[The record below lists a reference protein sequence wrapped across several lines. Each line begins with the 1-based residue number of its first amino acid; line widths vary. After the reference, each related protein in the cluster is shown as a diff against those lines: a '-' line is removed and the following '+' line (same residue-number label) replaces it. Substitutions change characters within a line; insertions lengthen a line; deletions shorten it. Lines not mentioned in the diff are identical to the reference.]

1 MKRLKTILHCN
12 GLFYLLCI
20 ITILLTL
27 IRIEIDIPNSYD
39 LGTKKVV
46 GEVLEY
52 DIDGDY
58 LKLTIDANE
67 KLIGRYYFKTRSEK
81 ELFIKSVDVYDT
93 LRLNGEL
100 EETEGSKD
108 IYSFDYKQYLKSK
121 NINYIIKID
130 KITLISKEKSF
141 FKGIKCFLL
150 KRNSNSY
157 IKAFIF
163 GNNKSIITDVM
174 SSYQGI
180 GISHLFA
187 ISGMHI
193 GLLTLVISKLL
204 MKLNIKEKYIFIII
218 SLFFYL
224 FITGVSPS
232 ILRAIFFYLFF
243 SLNKIYNLNIKGV
256 NIFMLIFSISLL
268 VNPYYIHEV
277 SFLYSYTISFSIL
290 LVGNKIS
297 NGSYFKRLF
306 LTSLISFIVSFPI
319 TIYFFNQINI
329 LSVFYN
335 MLFVPF
341 ISMIVFP
348 LSIITYIIPFFEPI
362 FNVFISLM
370 EFLALKFNS
379 ISFSKLIFPS
389 LPRYYYILYIVG
401 VVIFIYFYNKKI
413 ISVLPIL
420 LLALF
425 NYLYP
430 VFFNQNYLMFLDV
443 GQGDSIL
450 IHSKDKTMLVDT
462 GGVINYSREK
472 WQERKNEKF
481 LTNYVTIPVL
491 KKLGIRKIDYLVLTH
506 GDFDHM
512 GEAINLVNN
521 FKVEKVI
528 FNCGE
533 FNDLEKELIKVLDK
547 KKIPYYSCIKELNI
561 DKNKLYFLQ
570 TKEYD
575 NENDNSNVIY
585 TELDGYKFMFMG
597 DASIITEKE
606 ILDKYSLPDIDV
618 LKVGHHGSKTSS
630 GKEFINEIN
639 PKYSVISVGK
649 NNRYGH
655 PNKEVLDN
663 LKNSKIYRTDID
675 GSIMFKIKNNKFKIE
690 TCSP

>member
-12 GLFYLLCI
+12 GIFYLLCI

-67 KLIGRYYFKTRSEK
+67 KLIGRYYFKTKAEK

-100 EETEGSKD
+100 EEAEGSKD

-141 FKGIKCFLL
+141 FKGIKSFLL
-150 KRNSNSY
+150 KRNSNPY

-174 SSYQGI
+174 SSYQEI

-187 ISGMHI
+187 ISGMHV

-204 MKLNIKEKYIFIII
+204 MKLNIKEKYTFIII
-218 SLFFYL
+218 SLFLFFYL

-243 SLNKIYNLNIKGV
+243 SINKIYNFNIKGV
-256 NIFMLIFSISLL
+256 NIFLLIFSISLL

-472 WQERKNEKF
+472 WQERKNKKS

-512 GEAINLVNN
+512 GEALKLIKQYRVEDIYLNQGNFNLLE
-521 FKVEKVI
+521 KKVI
-528 FNCGE
+528 KKYRHVYQIR
-533 FNDLEKELIKVLDK
+533 EKEEIVLGNINIVQINKEFSDENDSSSILLMYYK
-547 KKIPYYSCIKELNI
+547 NKKIL
-561 DKNKLYFLQ
+561 L
-570 TKEYD
+570 T
-575 NENDNSNVIY
+575 
-585 TELDGYKFMFMG
+585 G
-597 DASIITEKE
+597 DASKKSEE
-606 ILDKYSLPDIDV
+606 YILNKYNIGKIDV
-618 LKVGHHGSKTSS
+618 LKIGHHGSKTSTS
-630 GKEFINEIN
+630 DELLEELRPSLAI
-639 PKYSVISVGK
+639 ISCGK
-649 NNRYGH
+649 NNRFNH
-655 PNKEVLDN
+655 PHKETIDK
-663 LKNSKIYRTDID
+663 LKEYRIKYLRTDISGTIRID
-675 GSIMFKIKNNKFKIE
+675 L
-690 TCSP
+690 

>member
-1 MKRLKTILHCN
+1 M
-12 GLFYLLCI
+12 LCI

-27 IRIEIDIPNSYD
+27 IRIEIDIPSSYD
-39 LGTKKVV
+39 LDTKKVV

-67 KLIGRYYFKTRSEK
+67 KLIGRYYFKTKAEK

-100 EETEGSKD
+100 EEAEGSKD

-141 FKGIKCFLL
+141 FKGIKSFLL
-150 KRNSNSY
+150 KRNSNPY

-174 SSYQGI
+174 SSYQEI

-187 ISGMHI
+187 ISGMHV

-218 SLFFYL
+218 SLFLFFYL

-243 SLNKIYNLNIKGV
+243 SINKIYNFNIKGV
-256 NIFMLIFSISLL
+256 NIFLLIFTISLL

-389 LPRYYYILYIVG
+389 LPRYYYILYIIG
-401 VVIFIYFYNKKI
+401 VIIFIYFYNKKI

-462 GGVINYSREK
+462 GGVMNYSMEK
-472 WQERKNEKF
+472 WQERKNKKF

-512 GEAINLVNN
+512 GEALKLIKQYRVEDIYLNQGNFNLLE
-521 FKVEKVI
+521 KKVI
-528 FNCGE
+528 KKYRHVYQIR
-533 FNDLEKELIKVLDK
+533 EKEEIVLGNINIVQINKEFSDENDSSSILLMYYK
-547 KKIPYYSCIKELNI
+547 NKKIL
-561 DKNKLYFLQ
+561 L
-570 TKEYD
+570 T
-575 NENDNSNVIY
+575 
-585 TELDGYKFMFMG
+585 G
-597 DASIITEKE
+597 DASKKSEE
-606 ILDKYSLPDIDV
+606 YILNKYNIGKIDV
-618 LKVGHHGSKTSS
+618 LKIGHHGSKTSTS
-630 GKEFINEIN
+630 DELLEELRPSLAI
-639 PKYSVISVGK
+639 ISCGK
-649 NNRYGH
+649 NNRFNH
-655 PNKEVLDN
+655 PHKETIDK
-663 LKNSKIYRTDID
+663 LKEYRIKYLRTDISGTIRID
-675 GSIMFKIKNNKFKIE
+675 L
-690 TCSP
+690 

>member
-20 ITILLTL
+20 ITVVLTL

-39 LGTKKVV
+39 LDTKKVV

-67 KLIGRYYFKTRSEK
+67 KLIGRYYFKTKAEK

-93 LRLNGEL
+93 LRLDGEL
-100 EETEGSKD
+100 EEAEGSKD

-150 KRNSNSY
+150 KRNSNPY

-174 SSYQGI
+174 SSYQEI

-187 ISGMHI
+187 ISGMHV

-218 SLFFYL
+218 SLFLFFYL

-243 SLNKIYNLNIKGV
+243 SINKIYNFNIKGV
-256 NIFMLIFSISLL
+256 NIFLLIFSISLL

-335 MLFVPF
+335 ILFVPF

-362 FNVFISLM
+362 FNIFISLM

-472 WQERKNEKF
+472 WQERKNKKS

-512 GEAINLVNN
+512 GEALKLIKQYRVEDIYLNQGNFNLLE
-521 FKVEKVI
+521 KKVI
-528 FNCGE
+528 KKYRHVYQIR
-533 FNDLEKELIKVLDK
+533 EKEEIVLGNINIVQINKEFSDENDSSSILLMYYK
-547 KKIPYYSCIKELNI
+547 NKKIL
-561 DKNKLYFLQ
+561 L
-570 TKEYD
+570 T
-575 NENDNSNVIY
+575 
-585 TELDGYKFMFMG
+585 G
-597 DASIITEKE
+597 DASKKSEE
-606 ILDKYSLPDIDV
+606 YILNKYNIGKIDV
-618 LKVGHHGSKTSS
+618 LKIGHHGSKTSTS
-630 GKEFINEIN
+630 DELLEELRPSLAI
-639 PKYSVISVGK
+639 ISCGK
-649 NNRYGH
+649 NNRFNH
-655 PNKEVLDN
+655 PHKETIDK
-663 LKNSKIYRTDID
+663 LKEYRIKYLRTDISGTIRID
-675 GSIMFKIKNNKFKIE
+675 L
-690 TCSP
+690 

>member
-27 IRIEIDIPNSYD
+27 IRIEIDIPRSYD

-67 KLIGRYYFKTRSEK
+67 KLIGRYYFKTKAEK

-100 EETEGSKD
+100 EEAEGSKD

-150 KRNSNSY
+150 KRNSNPY

-174 SSYQGI
+174 SSYQEI

-187 ISGMHI
+187 ISGMHV

-218 SLFFYL
+218 SLFLFFYL

-277 SFLYSYTISFSIL
+277 SFLYSYTISFSLL
-290 LVGNKIS
+290 LVGNKIN

-306 LTSLISFIVSFPI
+306 LTSFISFIVSFPI

-389 LPRYYYILYIVG
+389 LPRYYYILYIIG
-401 VVIFIYFYNKKI
+401 VIIFIYFYNKKI
-413 ISVLPIL
+413 ISVLSIL

-462 GGVINYSREK
+462 GGVMNYSREK
-472 WQERKNEKF
+472 WQERKNKKS

-512 GEAINLVNN
+512 GEALKLIKQYRVEDIYLNQGNFNLLE
-521 FKVEKVI
+521 KKVI
-528 FNCGE
+528 KKYRHVYQIR
-533 FNDLEKELIKVLDK
+533 EKEEIVLGNINIVQINKEFSDENDSSSILLMCYK
-547 KKIPYYSCIKELNI
+547 NKKIL
-561 DKNKLYFLQ
+561 L
-570 TKEYD
+570 T
-575 NENDNSNVIY
+575 
-585 TELDGYKFMFMG
+585 G
-597 DASIITEKE
+597 DASKKSEE
-606 ILDKYSLPDIDV
+606 YILNKYNIGKIDV
-618 LKVGHHGSKTSS
+618 LKIGHHGSMTSTS
-630 GKEFINEIN
+630 DELLKELRPSLAI
-639 PKYSVISVGK
+639 ISCGK
-649 NNRYGH
+649 NNRFNH
-655 PNKEVLDN
+655 PHKETIDK
-663 LKNSKIYRTDID
+663 LKEYRIKYLRTDISGTIRID
-675 GSIMFKIKNNKFKIE
+675 L
-690 TCSP
+690 

>member
-1 MKRLKTILHCN
+1 M
-12 GLFYLLCI
+12 LCI
-20 ITILLTL
+20 ITVVLTL

-67 KLIGRYYFKTRSEK
+67 KLIGRYYFKTKAEK

-218 SLFFYL
+218 SLFLFFYL

-243 SLNKIYNLNIKGV
+243 SLNKIYNLNIKWV

-389 LPRYYYILYIVG
+389 LSRYYYILYIIG
-401 VVIFIYFYNKKI
+401 VIIFIYFYNKKI

-472 WQERKNEKF
+472 WQERKNEKS

-512 GEAINLVNN
+512 GEALKLIKQYRVEDIYLNQGNFNLLE
-521 FKVEKVI
+521 KKVI
-528 FNCGE
+528 KKYRHVYQIR
-533 FNDLEKELIKVLDK
+533 EKEEIVLGNINIVQINKEFSDENDSSSILLMYYK
-547 KKIPYYSCIKELNI
+547 NKKIL
-561 DKNKLYFLQ
+561 L
-570 TKEYD
+570 T
-575 NENDNSNVIY
+575 
-585 TELDGYKFMFMG
+585 G
-597 DASIITEKE
+597 DASKKSEE
-606 ILDKYSLPDIDV
+606 YILNKYNIGKIDV
-618 LKVGHHGSKTSS
+618 LKIGHHGSKTSTS
-630 GKEFINEIN
+630 DELLEELRPSLAI
-639 PKYSVISVGK
+639 ISCGK
-649 NNRYGH
+649 NNRFNH
-655 PNKEVLDN
+655 PHKETIDK
-663 LKNSKIYRTDID
+663 LKEYRIKYLRTDISGTIRID
-675 GSIMFKIKNNKFKIE
+675 L
-690 TCSP
+690 

>member
-1 MKRLKTILHCN
+1 M
-12 GLFYLLCI
+12 LCI
-20 ITILLTL
+20 IIVVLTL

-39 LGTKKVV
+39 LDTKKVV

-67 KLIGRYYFKTRSEK
+67 KLIGRYYFKTKAEK

-93 LRLNGEL
+93 LRLDGEL
-100 EETEGSKD
+100 EEAEGSKD

-150 KRNSNSY
+150 KRNSNPY

-174 SSYQGI
+174 SSYQEI

-204 MKLNIKEKYIFIII
+204 MKLNIKEKYVFIII
-218 SLFFYL
+218 SLFLFFYL

-243 SLNKIYNLNIKGV
+243 SINKIYNFNIKGV
-256 NIFMLIFSISLL
+256 NIFLLIFSISLL

-277 SFLYSYTISFSIL
+277 SFLYSYTISFSLL

-335 MLFVPF
+335 MLFVPL

-389 LPRYYYILYIVG
+389 LPRYYYVLYIIG
-401 VVIFIYFYNKKI
+401 VIIFISYFYNKKI
-413 ISVLPIL
+413 ISVLPIF

-462 GGVINYSREK
+462 GGVMNYSREK
-472 WQERKNEKF
+472 WQERKNKKS

-512 GEAINLVNN
+512 GETSKLIKQYRVEDIYLNQGN
-521 FKVEKVI
+521 F
-528 FNCGE
+528 NS
-533 FNDLEKELIKVLDK
+533 LEKNIIKNYRHVYQIREKEKIVLGNISMIQINKEFSDENDSSSILLMYYK
-547 KKIPYYSCIKELNI
+547 NKKIL
-561 DKNKLYFLQ
+561 L
-570 TKEYD
+570 T
-575 NENDNSNVIY
+575 
-585 TELDGYKFMFMG
+585 G
-597 DASIITEKE
+597 DASKKSEE
-606 ILDKYSLPDIDV
+606 YILNKYNIGKIDV
-618 LKVGHHGSKTSS
+618 LKIGHHGSKTSTS
-630 GKEFINEIN
+630 DELLKELRPSLAI
-639 PKYSVISVGK
+639 ISCG
-649 NNRYGH
+649 
-655 PNKEVLDN
+655 
-663 LKNSKIYRTDID
+663 
-675 GSIMFKIKNNKFKIE
+675 KNNKFNHPHKE
-690 TCSP
+690 TIDKLKKYRIKYLRTDISGTIRIDL

>member
-20 ITILLTL
+20 ITVVLTL

-67 KLIGRYYFKTRSEK
+67 KLIGRYYFKTKAEK

-100 EETEGSKD
+100 EEAEGSKD

-121 NINYIIKID
+121 NVNYIIKID

-150 KRNSNSY
+150 KRNSNPY

-174 SSYQGI
+174 SSYQEI

-187 ISGMHI
+187 ISGMHV

-218 SLFFYL
+218 SLFLFFYL

-243 SLNKIYNLNIKGV
+243 SINKIYNLNIKGV

-389 LPRYYYILYIVG
+389 LSRYYYILYIIG

-472 WQERKNEKF
+472 WQERKNEKS

-512 GEAINLVNN
+512 GEALKLIKQYRVEDIYLNQGNFNLLE
-521 FKVEKVI
+521 KKVI
-528 FNCGE
+528 KKYRHVYQIR
-533 FNDLEKELIKVLDK
+533 EKEEIVLGNINIVQINKEFSDENDSSSILLMYYK
-547 KKIPYYSCIKELNI
+547 NKKIL
-561 DKNKLYFLQ
+561 L
-570 TKEYD
+570 T
-575 NENDNSNVIY
+575 
-585 TELDGYKFMFMG
+585 G
-597 DASIITEKE
+597 DASKKSEE
-606 ILDKYSLPDIDV
+606 YILNKYNIGKIDV
-618 LKVGHHGSKTSS
+618 LKIGHHGSKTSTS
-630 GKEFINEIN
+630 DELLEELRPSLAI
-639 PKYSVISVGK
+639 ISCGK
-649 NNRYGH
+649 NNRFNH
-655 PNKEVLDN
+655 PHKETIDK
-663 LKNSKIYRTDID
+663 LKEYRIKYLRTDISGTIRID
-675 GSIMFKIKNNKFKIE
+675 L
-690 TCSP
+690 

>member
-1 MKRLKTILHCN
+1 M
-12 GLFYLLCI
+12 LCI
-20 ITILLTL
+20 ITVVLTL
-27 IRIEIDIPNSYD
+27 IRIEISILSSYD
-39 LGTKKVV
+39 LDTKKVV

-67 KLIGRYYFKTRSEK
+67 KLIGRYYFKTKAEK

-93 LRLNGEL
+93 LRLDGEL
-100 EETEGSKD
+100 EEAEGSKD

-150 KRNSNSY
+150 KRNSNPY

-174 SSYQGI
+174 SSYQEI

-204 MKLNIKEKYIFIII
+204 MKLNIREKSIFIII
-218 SLFFYL
+218 SLFLFFYL

-243 SLNKIYNLNIKGV
+243 SINKIYNFNIKGV
-256 NIFMLIFSISLL
+256 NIFLLIFSISLL

-277 SFLYSYTISFSIL
+277 SFLYSYTISFSLL

-335 MLFVPF
+335 MLFVPL
-341 ISMIVFP
+341 ISMVVFP

-362 FNVFISLM
+362 FNIFISLM

-389 LPRYYYILYIVG
+389 LPRYYYILYIIG
-401 VVIFIYFYNKKI
+401 VILFISYFYNKKI
-413 ISVLPIL
+413 ISVLTIF

-450 IHSKDKTMLVDT
+450 IHSKNKTMLVDT
-462 GGVINYSREK
+462 GGVMNYSREK
-472 WQERKNEKF
+472 WQERKNKKS

-512 GEAINLVNN
+512 GEALKLIKQYRVEDIYLNQGNFNLLE
-521 FKVEKVI
+521 KKVI
-528 FNCGE
+528 KKYRHVYQIR
-533 FNDLEKELIKVLDK
+533 EKEEIVLGNINIVQINKKFSDENDSSSILLMYYK
-547 KKIPYYSCIKELNI
+547 NKKIL
-561 DKNKLYFLQ
+561 L
-570 TKEYD
+570 T
-575 NENDNSNVIY
+575 
-585 TELDGYKFMFMG
+585 G
-597 DASIITEKE
+597 DASKKSEE
-606 ILDKYSLPDIDV
+606 YILNKYNIGKIDV
-618 LKVGHHGSKTSS
+618 LKIGHHGSKTSTS
-630 GKEFINEIN
+630 DELLKELRPSLAI
-639 PKYSVISVGK
+639 ISCGK
-649 NNRYGH
+649 NNRFNH
-655 PNKEVLDN
+655 PHKETIDK
-663 LKNSKIYRTDID
+663 LKEYRIKYLRTDISGTIRID
-675 GSIMFKIKNNKFKIE
+675 LD
-690 TCSP
+690 

>member
-1 MKRLKTILHCN
+1 M
-12 GLFYLLCI
+12 LCI

-27 IRIEIDIPNSYD
+27 IRIEIDIPSSYD
-39 LGTKKVV
+39 LDTKKVV

-58 LKLTIDANE
+58 LKLTIDAKE
-67 KLIGRYYFKTRSEK
+67 KLIGRYYFKTKAEK

-93 LRLNGEL
+93 LRLDGEL
-100 EETEGSKD
+100 EEAEGSKD

-121 NINYIIKID
+121 NINYIMKID

-150 KRNSNSY
+150 KRNSNPY

-174 SSYQGI
+174 SSYQEI

-204 MKLNIKEKYIFIII
+204 IKLNIREKSIFIII
-218 SLFFYL
+218 SLFLFFYL

-243 SLNKIYNLNIKGV
+243 SINKIYNFNIKGV
-256 NIFMLIFSISLL
+256 NIFLLIFSISLL

-277 SFLYSYTISFSIL
+277 SFLYSYTISFSLL
-290 LVGNKIS
+290 LVGNKIN

-306 LTSLISFIVSFPI
+306 LTSLISFIVSIPI

-335 MLFVPF
+335 MLFVPL
-341 ISMIVFP
+341 ISMVVFP

-362 FNVFISLM
+362 FNIFISLM

-389 LPRYYYILYIVG
+389 LPRYYYILYIIG
-401 VVIFIYFYNKKI
+401 VIIFISYFYNKKI
-413 ISVLPIL
+413 ISVLPIF

-450 IHSKDKTMLVDT
+450 IHSKNQTMLVDT
-462 GGVINYSREK
+462 GGVMNYSREK
-472 WQERKNEKF
+472 WQERKNKKS

-512 GEAINLVNN
+512 GETLKLIKQYRVEDIYLNQGNFNLLE
-521 FKVEKVI
+521 KKVI
-528 FNCGE
+528 KKYRHVYQIR
-533 FNDLEKELIKVLDK
+533 EKEEIVLGNINIVQINKEFSDENDSSSILLMYYK
-547 KKIPYYSCIKELNI
+547 NKKIL
-561 DKNKLYFLQ
+561 LA
-570 TKEYD
+570 
-575 NENDNSNVIY
+575 
-585 TELDGYKFMFMG
+585 G
-597 DASIITEKE
+597 DASKKSEE
-606 ILDKYSLPDIDV
+606 YILNKYNIGKIDV
-618 LKVGHHGSKTSS
+618 LKIGHHGSKTSTS
-630 GKEFINEIN
+630 DELLKELRPSLAI
-639 PKYSVISVGK
+639 ISCGK
-649 NNRYGH
+649 NNRFNH
-655 PNKEVLDN
+655 PHKETIDK
-663 LKNSKIYRTDID
+663 LKEYRIKYLRTDISGTIRID
-675 GSIMFKIKNNKFKIE
+675 L
-690 TCSP
+690 

>member
-20 ITILLTL
+20 ITVVLTL

-39 LGTKKVV
+39 LDTKKVV

-67 KLIGRYYFKTRSEK
+67 KLIGRYYFKTKAEK

-100 EETEGSKD
+100 EEAEGSKD

-150 KRNSNSY
+150 KRNSNPY

-174 SSYQGI
+174 SSYQEI

-204 MKLNIKEKYIFIII
+204 MKLNIKEKYICIII
-218 SLFFYL
+218 SLFLFFYL

-243 SLNKIYNLNIKGV
+243 SINKIYNFNIKEV
-256 NIFMLIFSISLL
+256 NIFLLIFSISLL

-277 SFLYSYTISFSIL
+277 SFLYSYTISFSLL
-290 LVGNKIS
+290 LVGNKIN

-389 LPRYYYILYIVG
+389 LPRYYYILYIIG
-401 VVIFIYFYNKKI
+401 VIIFIYFYNKKI

-462 GGVINYSREK
+462 GGVMNYSREK
-472 WQERKNEKF
+472 WQERKNKKS

-512 GEAINLVNN
+512 GEALKLIKQYRVEDIYLNQGNFNLLE
-521 FKVEKVI
+521 KKVI
-528 FNCGE
+528 KKYRHVYQIR
-533 FNDLEKELIKVLDK
+533 EKEEIVLGNINIVQINKEFSDENDSSSILLMYYK
-547 KKIPYYSCIKELNI
+547 NKKIL
-561 DKNKLYFLQ
+561 L
-570 TKEYD
+570 T
-575 NENDNSNVIY
+575 
-585 TELDGYKFMFMG
+585 G
-597 DASIITEKE
+597 DASKKSEE
-606 ILDKYSLPDIDV
+606 YILNKYNIGKIDV
-618 LKVGHHGSKTSS
+618 LKIGHHGSKTSTS
-630 GKEFINEIN
+630 DELLKELRPSLAI
-639 PKYSVISVGK
+639 ISCGK
-649 NNRYGH
+649 NNRFNH
-655 PNKEVLDN
+655 PHQETIDK
-663 LKNSKIYRTDID
+663 LKKYKIKYLRTDISGTIRID
-675 GSIMFKIKNNKFKIE
+675 L
-690 TCSP
+690 

>member
-20 ITILLTL
+20 ITVVLTL

-67 KLIGRYYFKTRSEK
+67 KLIGRYYFKTKAEK

-100 EETEGSKD
+100 EEAEGSKD

-121 NINYIIKID
+121 NVNYIIKID

-150 KRNSNSY
+150 KRNSNPY

-174 SSYQGI
+174 SSYQEI

-187 ISGMHI
+187 ISGMHV

-218 SLFFYL
+218 SLFLFFYL

-243 SLNKIYNLNIKGV
+243 SINKIYNLNIKGV

-472 WQERKNEKF
+472 WQERKNEKS

-512 GEAINLVNN
+512 GEALKLIKQYRVEDIYLNQGNFNLLE
-521 FKVEKVI
+521 KKVI
-528 FNCGE
+528 KKYRHVYQIR
-533 FNDLEKELIKVLDK
+533 EKEEIVLGNINIVQINKEFSDENDSSSILLMYYK
-547 KKIPYYSCIKELNI
+547 NKKIL
-561 DKNKLYFLQ
+561 L
-570 TKEYD
+570 T
-575 NENDNSNVIY
+575 
-585 TELDGYKFMFMG
+585 G
-597 DASIITEKE
+597 DASKKSEE
-606 ILDKYSLPDIDV
+606 YILNKYNIGKIDV
-618 LKVGHHGSKTSS
+618 LKIGHHGSKTSTS
-630 GKEFINEIN
+630 DELLEELRPSLAI
-639 PKYSVISVGK
+639 ISCGK
-649 NNRYGH
+649 NNRFNH
-655 PNKEVLDN
+655 PHKETIDK
-663 LKNSKIYRTDID
+663 LKEYRIKYLRTDISGTIRID
-675 GSIMFKIKNNKFKIE
+675 L
-690 TCSP
+690 

>member
-1 MKRLKTILHCN
+1 M
-12 GLFYLLCI
+12 LCI

-27 IRIEIDIPNSYD
+27 IRIEIDIPSSYD
-39 LGTKKVV
+39 LDTKKVV
-46 GEVLEY
+46 GEVLDY

-67 KLIGRYYFKTRSEK
+67 KLIGRYYFKTKAEK

-93 LRLNGEL
+93 LRLDGEL
-100 EETEGSKD
+100 EEAEGSKD

-130 KITLISKEKSF
+130 KITLISKEKGF

-150 KRNSNSY
+150 KRNSNPY

-174 SSYQGI
+174 SSYQEI

-187 ISGMHI
+187 ISGMHV

-204 MKLNIKEKYIFIII
+204 MKLNIKEKYTFIII
-218 SLFFYL
+218 SLFLFFYL

-243 SLNKIYNLNIKGV
+243 SINKIYNFNIKGV
-256 NIFMLIFSISLL
+256 NIFLLIFSISLL

-362 FNVFISLM
+362 FNVFIGLM

-389 LPRYYYILYIVG
+389 LSRYYYILYIIG
-401 VVIFIYFYNKKI
+401 VIIFIYFYNKKI

-462 GGVINYSREK
+462 GGVMNYSMEK
-472 WQERKNEKF
+472 WQERKNKKS
-481 LTNYVTIPVL
+481 LTDYVTIPVL

-690 TCSP
+690 TCSL

>member
-12 GLFYLLCI
+12 GIFYLLCI

-67 KLIGRYYFKTRSEK
+67 KLIGRYYFKTKAEK

-100 EETEGSKD
+100 EEAEGSKD

-150 KRNSNSY
+150 KRNSNPY
-157 IKAFIF
+157 IKAVIF

-174 SSYQGI
+174 SSYQEI

-218 SLFFYL
+218 SLFLFFYL

-243 SLNKIYNLNIKGV
+243 SINKIYNFNIKGV

-389 LPRYYYILYIVG
+389 LPRYYYILYIIG
-401 VVIFIYFYNKKI
+401 VIIFIYFYNKKI
-413 ISVLPIL
+413 ISVLPII

-462 GGVINYSREK
+462 GGVMNYSREK
-472 WQERKNEKF
+472 WQERKNKKS

-512 GEAINLVNN
+512 GEALKLIKQYRVEDIYLNQGNFNLLE
-521 FKVEKVI
+521 KKVI
-528 FNCGE
+528 KKYRHVYQIR
-533 FNDLEKELIKVLDK
+533 EKEEIVLGNINIVQINKEFSDENDSSSILLMYYK
-547 KKIPYYSCIKELNI
+547 NKKIL
-561 DKNKLYFLQ
+561 L
-570 TKEYD
+570 T
-575 NENDNSNVIY
+575 
-585 TELDGYKFMFMG
+585 G
-597 DASIITEKE
+597 DASKKSEE
-606 ILDKYSLPDIDV
+606 YILNKYNIGKIDV
-618 LKVGHHGSKTSS
+618 LKIGHHGSKTSTS
-630 GKEFINEIN
+630 DELLEELRPSLAI
-639 PKYSVISVGK
+639 ISCGK
-649 NNRYGH
+649 NNRFNH
-655 PNKEVLDN
+655 PHKETIDK
-663 LKNSKIYRTDID
+663 LKEYRIKYLRTDISGTIRID
-675 GSIMFKIKNNKFKIE
+675 L
-690 TCSP
+690 

>member
-1 MKRLKTILHCN
+1 LKRLKTILHCN

-20 ITILLTL
+20 ITVVLTL

-39 LGTKKVV
+39 LDTKKVV

-67 KLIGRYYFKTRSEK
+67 KLIGRYYFKTKAEK

-93 LRLNGEL
+93 LRLDGEL
-100 EETEGSKD
+100 EEAEGSKD

-150 KRNSNSY
+150 KRNSNPY

-174 SSYQGI
+174 SSYQEI

-187 ISGMHI
+187 ISGMHV

-218 SLFFYL
+218 SLFLFFYL

-243 SLNKIYNLNIKGV
+243 SINKIYNFNIKGV
-256 NIFMLIFSISLL
+256 NIFLLIFSISLL

-290 LVGNKIS
+290 LVGNKIN

-472 WQERKNEKF
+472 WQERKNKKS

-512 GEAINLVNN
+512 GEALKLIKQYRVEDIYLNQGNFNLLE
-521 FKVEKVI
+521 KKVI
-528 FNCGE
+528 KKYRHVYQIR
-533 FNDLEKELIKVLDK
+533 EKEEIVLGNINIVQINKEFSDENDSSSILLMCYK
-547 KKIPYYSCIKELNI
+547 NKKIL
-561 DKNKLYFLQ
+561 L
-570 TKEYD
+570 T
-575 NENDNSNVIY
+575 
-585 TELDGYKFMFMG
+585 G
-597 DASIITEKE
+597 DASKKSEE
-606 ILDKYSLPDIDV
+606 YILNKYNIGKIDV
-618 LKVGHHGSKTSS
+618 LKIGHHGSITSTS
-630 GKEFINEIN
+630 DELLKELRPSLAI
-639 PKYSVISVGK
+639 ISCGK
-649 NNRYGH
+649 NNRFNH
-655 PNKEVLDN
+655 PHKETIDK
-663 LKNSKIYRTDID
+663 LKEYRIKYLRTDISGTIRID
-675 GSIMFKIKNNKFKIE
+675 L
-690 TCSP
+690 

>member
-1 MKRLKTILHCN
+1 M
-12 GLFYLLCI
+12 LCI

-27 IRIEIDIPNSYD
+27 IRIEIDIPRSYD

-67 KLIGRYYFKTRSEK
+67 KLIGRYYFKTKAEK

-100 EETEGSKD
+100 EEAEGSKD

-150 KRNSNSY
+150 KRNSNPY

-174 SSYQGI
+174 SSYQEI

-187 ISGMHI
+187 ISGMHV

-218 SLFFYL
+218 SLFLFFYL

-277 SFLYSYTISFSIL
+277 SFLYSYTISFSLL
-290 LVGNKIS
+290 LVGNKIN

-306 LTSLISFIVSFPI
+306 LTSFISFIVSFPI

-389 LPRYYYILYIVG
+389 LPRYYYILYIIG
-401 VVIFIYFYNKKI
+401 VIIFIYFYNKKI
-413 ISVLPIL
+413 ISVLSIL

-462 GGVINYSREK
+462 GGVMNYSREK
-472 WQERKNEKF
+472 WQERKNKKS

-512 GEAINLVNN
+512 GEALKLIKQYRVEDIYLNQGNFNLLE
-521 FKVEKVI
+521 KKVI
-528 FNCGE
+528 KKYRHVYQIR
-533 FNDLEKELIKVLDK
+533 EKEEIVLGNINIVQINKEFSDENDSSSILLMCYK
-547 KKIPYYSCIKELNI
+547 NKKIL
-561 DKNKLYFLQ
+561 L
-570 TKEYD
+570 T
-575 NENDNSNVIY
+575 
-585 TELDGYKFMFMG
+585 G
-597 DASIITEKE
+597 DASKKSEE
-606 ILDKYSLPDIDV
+606 YILNKYNIGKIDV
-618 LKVGHHGSKTSS
+618 LKIGHHGSMTSTS
-630 GKEFINEIN
+630 DELLKELRPSLAI
-639 PKYSVISVGK
+639 ISCGK
-649 NNRYGH
+649 NNRFNH
-655 PNKEVLDN
+655 PHKETIDK
-663 LKNSKIYRTDID
+663 LKEYRIKYLRTDISGTIRID
-675 GSIMFKIKNNKFKIE
+675 L
-690 TCSP
+690 

>member
-1 MKRLKTILHCN
+1 M
-12 GLFYLLCI
+12 LCI
-20 ITILLTL
+20 ITVVLTL

-39 LGTKKVV
+39 LDTKKVV

-67 KLIGRYYFKTRSEK
+67 KLIGRYYFKTKAEK

-100 EETEGSKD
+100 EEAEGSKD

-150 KRNSNSY
+150 KRNSNPY

-174 SSYQGI
+174 SSYQEI

-187 ISGMHI
+187 ISGMHV

-204 MKLNIKEKYIFIII
+204 MKLNIKEKSIFIII
-218 SLFFYL
+218 SLFLFFYL

-243 SLNKIYNLNIKGV
+243 SINKIYNLNIKGV

-268 VNPYYIHEV
+268 INPYYIHEV
-277 SFLYSYTISFSIL
+277 SFLYSYTISFSLL
-290 LVGNKIS
+290 LVGNKI
-297 NGSYFKRLF
+297 NNDSYFKRLF
-306 LTSLISFIVSFPI
+306 LTSLISFIVSIPI

-335 MLFVPF
+335 MLFVPL
-341 ISMIVFP
+341 ISMVVFP

-362 FNVFISLM
+362 FNIFVSLM
-370 EFLALKFNS
+370 EFLALKFNA
-379 ISFSKLIFPS
+379 ISFSKLIFAS
-389 LPRYYYILYIVG
+389 LPRYYYILYIIG
-401 VVIFIYFYNKKI
+401 VIIFISYFYNKKI

-462 GGVINYSREK
+462 GGVMNYSREK
-472 WQERKNEKF
+472 WQERKNKKS
-481 LTNYVTIPVL
+481 LTDYVTIPIL

-506 GDFDHM
+506 GDYDHM

-521 FKVEKVI
+521 FKVDNVI

-533 FNDLEKELIKVLDK
+533 FNELEKELIKVLDK
-547 KKIPYYSCIKELNI
+547 KKIKYYSCIKELNI
-561 DKNKLYFLQ
+561 DNKKLYFLQ

-597 DASIITEKE
+597 DAGVEKE
-606 ILDKYSLPDIDV
+606 KDILNKYNISGIDI
-618 LKVGHHGSKTSS
+618 LKIGHHGSKTSS
-630 GKEFINEIN
+630 SKEFINEIN
-639 PKYSVISVGK
+639 PNYSIISVGK

-655 PNKEVLDN
+655 PNKEVLNN
-663 LKNSKIYRTDID
+663 LSDSKIYRTDQD
-675 GSIMFKIKNNKFKIE
+675 GSIMFKIKNYKLKIE

>member
-1 MKRLKTILHCN
+1 M
-12 GLFYLLCI
+12 LCI

-27 IRIEIDIPNSYD
+27 IRIEIDIPGSYD

-58 LKLTIDANE
+58 LKLIIDANE
-67 KLIGRYYFKTRSEK
+67 KLIGRYYFKTKAEK

-100 EETEGSKD
+100 EEAEGSKD

-150 KRNSNSY
+150 KRNSNPY

-174 SSYQGI
+174 SSYQEI

-218 SLFFYL
+218 SLFLFFYL

-243 SLNKIYNLNIKGV
+243 SINKIYNFNIKGV
-256 NIFMLIFSISLL
+256 NIFLLIFSISLL

-290 LVGNKIS
+290 LVGNKIN

-389 LPRYYYILYIVG
+389 LPRYYYILYIIG
-401 VVIFIYFYNKKI
+401 VIIFIYFYNKKI
-413 ISVLPIL
+413 ISVLSIL

-462 GGVINYSREK
+462 GGVMNYSREK
-472 WQERKNEKF
+472 WQERKNKKS

-512 GEAINLVNN
+512 GEALKLI
-521 FKVEKVI
+521 KQYSVEDI
-528 FNCGE
+528 YLNQGDFNS
-533 FNDLEKELIKVLDK
+533 LEKNVIKKYRHVYQIREKEKIVLGNINIVQINKEFSDENDSSSILLMYYK
-547 KKIPYYSCIKELNI
+547 NKKIL
-561 DKNKLYFLQ
+561 L
-570 TKEYD
+570 T
-575 NENDNSNVIY
+575 
-585 TELDGYKFMFMG
+585 G
-597 DASIITEKE
+597 DASKKSEE
-606 ILDKYSLPDIDV
+606 YILNKYNIGKIDV
-618 LKVGHHGSKTSS
+618 LKIGHHGSKTSTS
-630 GKEFINEIN
+630 DELLEELRPSLAI
-639 PKYSVISVGK
+639 ISCGK
-649 NNRYGH
+649 NNRFNH
-655 PNKEVLDN
+655 PHKETIDK
-663 LKNSKIYRTDID
+663 LKEYRIKYLRTDISGTIRID
-675 GSIMFKIKNNKFKIE
+675 L
-690 TCSP
+690 

>member
-1 MKRLKTILHCN
+1 
-12 GLFYLLCI
+12 LLCI
-20 ITILLTL
+20 ITVVLTL

-39 LGTKKVV
+39 LDTKKVV

-67 KLIGRYYFKTRSEK
+67 KLIGRYYFKTKAEK

-93 LRLNGEL
+93 LRLDGEL
-100 EETEGSKD
+100 EEAEGSKD

-150 KRNSNSY
+150 KRNSNPY

-174 SSYQGI
+174 SSYQEI

-187 ISGMHI
+187 ISGMHV

-218 SLFFYL
+218 SLFLFFYL

-243 SLNKIYNLNIKGV
+243 SINKIYNFNIKGV
-256 NIFMLIFSISLL
+256 NIFLLIFSISLL

-290 LVGNKIS
+290 LVGNKIN

-472 WQERKNEKF
+472 WQERKNKKS

-512 GEAINLVNN
+512 GEALKLIKQYRVEDIYLNQGNFNLLE
-521 FKVEKVI
+521 KKVI
-528 FNCGE
+528 KKYRHVYQIR
-533 FNDLEKELIKVLDK
+533 EKEEIVLGNINIVQINKEFSDENDSSSILLMCYK
-547 KKIPYYSCIKELNI
+547 NKKIL
-561 DKNKLYFLQ
+561 L
-570 TKEYD
+570 T
-575 NENDNSNVIY
+575 
-585 TELDGYKFMFMG
+585 G
-597 DASIITEKE
+597 DASKKSEE
-606 ILDKYSLPDIDV
+606 YILNKYNIGKIDV
-618 LKVGHHGSKTSS
+618 LKIGHHGSITSTS
-630 GKEFINEIN
+630 DELLKELRPSLAI
-639 PKYSVISVGK
+639 ISCGK
-649 NNRYGH
+649 NNRFNH
-655 PNKEVLDN
+655 PHKETIDK
-663 LKNSKIYRTDID
+663 LKEYRIKYLRTDISGTIRID
-675 GSIMFKIKNNKFKIE
+675 L
-690 TCSP
+690 

>member
-1 MKRLKTILHCN
+1 M
-12 GLFYLLCI
+12 LCI
-20 ITILLTL
+20 ITVVLTL
-27 IRIEIDIPNSYD
+27 IRIEIDIPRSYD

-67 KLIGRYYFKTRSEK
+67 KLIGRYYFKTKAEK

-93 LRLNGEL
+93 LRLDGEL
-100 EETEGSKD
+100 EEAEGSKD

-150 KRNSNSY
+150 KRNSNPY

-174 SSYQGI
+174 SSYQEI

-218 SLFFYL
+218 SLFLFFYL

-243 SLNKIYNLNIKGV
+243 SINKIYNFNIKGV
-256 NIFMLIFSISLL
+256 NIFLLIFSISLL

-297 NGSYFKRLF
+297 NSSYFKRLF

-472 WQERKNEKF
+472 WQERKNKKS

-512 GEAINLVNN
+512 GEALKLIKQYRVEDIYLNQGNFNLLE
-521 FKVEKVI
+521 KKVI
-528 FNCGE
+528 KKYRHVYQIR
-533 FNDLEKELIKVLDK
+533 EKEEIVLGNINIVQINKEFSDENDSSSILLMYYK
-547 KKIPYYSCIKELNI
+547 NKKIL
-561 DKNKLYFLQ
+561 L
-570 TKEYD
+570 T
-575 NENDNSNVIY
+575 
-585 TELDGYKFMFMG
+585 G
-597 DASIITEKE
+597 DASKKSEE
-606 ILDKYSLPDIDV
+606 YILNKYNIGKIDV
-618 LKVGHHGSKTSS
+618 LKIGHHGSKTSTS
-630 GKEFINEIN
+630 DELLKELRPSLAI
-639 PKYSVISVGK
+639 ISCGK
-649 NNRYGH
+649 NNRFNH
-655 PNKEVLDN
+655 PHKETIDK
-663 LKNSKIYRTDID
+663 LKEYRIKYLRTDISGTIRID
-675 GSIMFKIKNNKFKIE
+675 L
-690 TCSP
+690 

>member
-20 ITILLTL
+20 ITVVLTL

-39 LGTKKVV
+39 LDTKKVV

-67 KLIGRYYFKTRSEK
+67 KLIGRYYFKTKAEK

-93 LRLNGEL
+93 LRLDGEL
-100 EETEGSKD
+100 EEAEGSKD

-150 KRNSNSY
+150 KRNSNPY

-174 SSYQGI
+174 SSYQEI

-187 ISGMHI
+187 ISGMHV

-218 SLFFYL
+218 SLFLFFYL

-243 SLNKIYNLNIKGV
+243 SINKIYNFNIKGV
-256 NIFMLIFSISLL
+256 NIFLLIFSISLL

-335 MLFVPF
+335 ILFVPF

-362 FNVFISLM
+362 FNIFISLM

-389 LPRYYYILYIVG
+389 LPRYYYVLYIIG
-401 VVIFIYFYNKKI
+401 VIIFISYFYNKKI

-425 NYLYP
+425 NYLYS
-430 VFFNQNYLMFLDV
+430 VFFSQNYLMFLDV

-450 IHSKDKTMLVDT
+450 IHSKDKTMVVDT
-462 GGVINYSREK
+462 GGVMNYSREK
-472 WQERKNEKF
+472 WQERKNKKS

-512 GEAINLVNN
+512 GEALKLIKQYRVEDIYLNQGNFNLLE
-521 FKVEKVI
+521 KKVI
-528 FNCGE
+528 KKYRHVYQIR
-533 FNDLEKELIKVLDK
+533 EKEEIVLGNINIVQINKEFSDENDSSSILLMYYK
-547 KKIPYYSCIKELNI
+547 NKKIL
-561 DKNKLYFLQ
+561 LA
-570 TKEYD
+570 
-575 NENDNSNVIY
+575 
-585 TELDGYKFMFMG
+585 G
-597 DASIITEKE
+597 DASKKSEE
-606 ILDKYSLPDIDV
+606 YILNKYNIGKIDV
-618 LKVGHHGSKTSS
+618 LKIGHHGSKTSTS
-630 GKEFINEIN
+630 DELLKELRPSLAI
-639 PKYSVISVGK
+639 ISCGK
-649 NNRYGH
+649 NNRFNH
-655 PNKEVLDN
+655 PHQETIDK
-663 LKNSKIYRTDID
+663 LKKYKIKYLRTDISGTIRID
-675 GSIMFKIKNNKFKIE
+675 L
-690 TCSP
+690 

>member
-1 MKRLKTILHCN
+1 M
-12 GLFYLLCI
+12 LCI

-27 IRIEIDIPNSYD
+27 IRIEIDIPSSYD
-39 LGTKKVV
+39 LDTKKVV

-67 KLIGRYYFKTRSEK
+67 KLIGRYYFKTKAEK

-100 EETEGSKD
+100 EEAEGSKD

-141 FKGIKCFLL
+141 FKGIKSFLL
-150 KRNSNSY
+150 KRNSNPY

-174 SSYQGI
+174 SSYQEI

-187 ISGMHI
+187 ISGMHV

-218 SLFFYL
+218 SLFLFFYL

-243 SLNKIYNLNIKGV
+243 SINKIYNFNIKGV
-256 NIFMLIFSISLL
+256 NIFLLIFSISLL

-290 LVGNKIS
+290 LVGNRIS

-341 ISMIVFP
+341 ISMIVYP

-389 LPRYYYILYIVG
+389 LPRYYYILYIIG
-401 VVIFIYFYNKKI
+401 VIIFIYFYNKKI
-413 ISVLPIL
+413 ISVLSIL

-462 GGVINYSREK
+462 GGVMNYSREK
-472 WQERKNEKF
+472 WQERKNKKS

-512 GEAINLVNN
+512 GEALKLIKQYRVEDIYLNQGNFNLLE
-521 FKVEKVI
+521 KKVI
-528 FNCGE
+528 KKYRHVYQIR
-533 FNDLEKELIKVLDK
+533 EKEEIVFGNINIVQINKEFSDENDSSSVLLMYYK
-547 KKIPYYSCIKELNI
+547 NKKIL
-561 DKNKLYFLQ
+561 L
-570 TKEYD
+570 T
-575 NENDNSNVIY
+575 
-585 TELDGYKFMFMG
+585 G
-597 DASIITEKE
+597 DASKKSEE
-606 ILDKYSLPDIDV
+606 YILNKYNIGKIDV
-618 LKVGHHGSKTSS
+618 LKIGHHGSKTSTS
-630 GKEFINEIN
+630 DELLEELRPSLAI
-639 PKYSVISVGK
+639 ISCGK
-649 NNRYGH
+649 NNRFNH
-655 PNKEVLDN
+655 PHKETIDK
-663 LKNSKIYRTDID
+663 LKEYRIKYLRTDISGTIRID
-675 GSIMFKIKNNKFKIE
+675 L
-690 TCSP
+690 

>member
-20 ITILLTL
+20 ITVVLTL
-27 IRIEIDIPNSYD
+27 IRIEIDIPRSYD

-67 KLIGRYYFKTRSEK
+67 KLIGRYYFKTKAEK

-100 EETEGSKD
+100 EEAEGSKD

-150 KRNSNSY
+150 KRNSNPY

-174 SSYQGI
+174 SSYQEI

-218 SLFFYL
+218 SLFLFFYL

-243 SLNKIYNLNIKGV
+243 SINKIYNFNIKGV
-256 NIFMLIFSISLL
+256 NIFLLIFSISLL

-290 LVGNKIS
+290 LVGNKIN

-362 FNVFISLM
+362 SNVFISLM

-472 WQERKNEKF
+472 WQERKNKKS

-512 GEAINLVNN
+512 GEALKLIKQYRVEDIYLNQGNFNLLE
-521 FKVEKVI
+521 KKVI
-528 FNCGE
+528 KKYRHVYQIR
-533 FNDLEKELIKVLDK
+533 EKEEIVLGNINIVQINKEFSDENDSSSILLMYYK
-547 KKIPYYSCIKELNI
+547 NKKIL
-561 DKNKLYFLQ
+561 L
-570 TKEYD
+570 T
-575 NENDNSNVIY
+575 
-585 TELDGYKFMFMG
+585 G
-597 DASIITEKE
+597 DASKKSEE
-606 ILDKYSLPDIDV
+606 YILNKYNIGKIDV
-618 LKVGHHGSKTSS
+618 LKIGHHGSKTSTS
-630 GKEFINEIN
+630 DELLKELRPSLAI
-639 PKYSVISVGK
+639 ISCGK
-649 NNRYGH
+649 NNRFNH
-655 PNKEVLDN
+655 PHKETIDK
-663 LKNSKIYRTDID
+663 LKEYRIKYLRTDISGTIRID
-675 GSIMFKIKNNKFKIE
+675 L
-690 TCSP
+690 

>member
-1 MKRLKTILHCN
+1 M
-12 GLFYLLCI
+12 LCI
-20 ITILLTL
+20 ITVVLTL

-67 KLIGRYYFKTRSEK
+67 KLIGRYYFKTKAEK

-100 EETEGSKD
+100 EEAEGSKD

-121 NINYIIKID
+121 NVNYIIKID

-150 KRNSNSY
+150 KRNSNPY

-174 SSYQGI
+174 SSYQEI

-187 ISGMHI
+187 ISGMHV

-218 SLFFYL
+218 SLFLFFYL

-243 SLNKIYNLNIKGV
+243 SINKIYNLNIKGV

-472 WQERKNEKF
+472 WQERKNEKS

-512 GEAINLVNN
+512 GEALKLIKQYRVEDIYLNQGNFNLLE
-521 FKVEKVI
+521 KKVI
-528 FNCGE
+528 KKYRHVYQIR
-533 FNDLEKELIKVLDK
+533 EKEKIVLGNINIVQINKEFSDENDSSSILLMYYK
-547 KKIPYYSCIKELNI
+547 NKKIL
-561 DKNKLYFLQ
+561 L
-570 TKEYD
+570 T
-575 NENDNSNVIY
+575 
-585 TELDGYKFMFMG
+585 G
-597 DASIITEKE
+597 DASKKSEE
-606 ILDKYSLPDIDV
+606 YILNKYNIGKIDV
-618 LKVGHHGSKTSS
+618 LKIGHHGSKTSTS
-630 GKEFINEIN
+630 DELLEELRPSLAI
-639 PKYSVISVGK
+639 ISCGK
-649 NNRYGH
+649 NNRFNH
-655 PNKEVLDN
+655 PHKETIDK
-663 LKNSKIYRTDID
+663 LKEYRIKYLRTDISGTIRID
-675 GSIMFKIKNNKFKIE
+675 L
-690 TCSP
+690 

>member
-1 MKRLKTILHCN
+1 M
-12 GLFYLLCI
+12 LCI
-20 ITILLTL
+20 ITIVLTL

-67 KLIGRYYFKTRSEK
+67 KLMGRYYFKTKAEK

-93 LRLNGEL
+93 LRLDGEL
-100 EETEGSKD
+100 EEAEGSKD

-150 KRNSNSY
+150 KRNSNPY

-163 GNNKSIITDVM
+163 GNNKSILTDVM
-174 SSYQGI
+174 SSYQEI

-218 SLFFYL
+218 SLFLFFYL

-243 SLNKIYNLNIKGV
+243 SLNKIYNFNIKGV
-256 NIFMLIFSISLL
+256 NIFLLIFSISLL

-277 SFLYSYTISFSIL
+277 SFLYSYTISFSLL
-290 LVGNKIS
+290 LVGNKIN

-370 EFLALKFNS
+370 EFLALKFNF

-389 LPRYYYILYIVG
+389 LPRYYYILYIIG
-401 VVIFIYFYNKKI
+401 VIIFISYFYNKKI
-413 ISVLPIL
+413 ISVLPIF

-462 GGVINYSREK
+462 GGVMNYSREK
-472 WQERKNEKF
+472 WQERKNKKS

-512 GEAINLVNN
+512 GEALKLIKQYRVEDIYLNQGNFNLLE
-521 FKVEKVI
+521 KKVI
-528 FNCGE
+528 KKYRHVYQIR
-533 FNDLEKELIKVLDK
+533 EKEEIVLGNINIVQINKEFSDENDSSSILLMYYK
-547 KKIPYYSCIKELNI
+547 NKKIL
-561 DKNKLYFLQ
+561 L
-570 TKEYD
+570 T
-575 NENDNSNVIY
+575 
-585 TELDGYKFMFMG
+585 G
-597 DASIITEKE
+597 DASKKSEE
-606 ILDKYSLPDIDV
+606 YILNKYNIGKIDV
-618 LKVGHHGSKTSS
+618 LKIGHHGSKTSTS
-630 GKEFINEIN
+630 DELLKELRPSLAI
-639 PKYSVISVGK
+639 ISCGK
-649 NNRYGH
+649 NNRFNH
-655 PNKEVLDN
+655 PHKETIDK
-663 LKNSKIYRTDID
+663 LKEYRIKYLRTDISGTIRID
-675 GSIMFKIKNNKFKIE
+675 L
-690 TCSP
+690 

>member
-1 MKRLKTILHCN
+1 M
-12 GLFYLLCI
+12 LCI
-20 ITILLTL
+20 ITVVLTL

-39 LGTKKVV
+39 LDTKKVV

-67 KLIGRYYFKTRSEK
+67 KLIGRYYFKTKAEK

-100 EETEGSKD
+100 EEAEGSKD
-108 IYSFDYKQYLKSK
+108 IYSFEYKRYLKSK

-141 FKGIKCFLL
+141 FKDIKCFLL
-150 KRNSNSY
+150 KRNSNPY

-163 GNNKSIITDVM
+163 GNNKLILTDVM
-174 SSYQGI
+174 SSYQEI

-187 ISGMHI
+187 ISGMHV

-204 MKLNIKEKYIFIII
+204 MKLNIKEKSIFIII
-218 SLFFYL
+218 SLFLFFYL

-243 SLNKIYNLNIKGV
+243 SINKIYNLNIKEV

-268 VNPYYIHEV
+268 VNPYCIHEV
-277 SFLYSYTISFSIL
+277 SFLYSYTISFSLL
-290 LVGNKIS
+290 LVGNKIN
-297 NGSYFKRLF
+297 NGSYFKKLF
-306 LTSLISFIVSFPI
+306 LTSLISFIVSIPI

-335 MLFVPF
+335 MLFVPL
-341 ISMIVFP
+341 ISMVVFP

-362 FNVFISLM
+362 FNIFISLM
-370 EFLALKFNS
+370 EFLVLKFNS

-389 LPRYYYILYIVG
+389 LPRYYYILYIIG
-401 VVIFIYFYNKKI
+401 VIIFISYFYNKKI
-413 ISVLPIL
+413 ISVLPIF

-450 IHSKDKTMLVDT
+450 IHSKNQTMLVDT
-462 GGVINYSREK
+462 GGVMNYSREK
-472 WQERKNEKF
+472 WQERKNKKS
-481 LTNYVTIPVL
+481 LTDYVTIPVL

-512 GEAINLVNN
+512 GETSKLIKQYSVEDIYLNQGN
-521 FKVEKVI
+521 F
-528 FNCGE
+528 NS
-533 FNDLEKELIKVLDK
+533 LEKNVIKKYRHVYQIGEKEKIVLGNISMIQINKEFSDENDSSSILLMYYK
-547 KKIPYYSCIKELNI
+547 NKKIL
-561 DKNKLYFLQ
+561 LA
-570 TKEYD
+570 
-575 NENDNSNVIY
+575 
-585 TELDGYKFMFMG
+585 G
-597 DASIITEKE
+597 DASKKSEE
-606 ILDKYSLPDIDV
+606 YILNKYNIGKIDV
-618 LKVGHHGSKTSS
+618 LKIGHHGSKTSTS
-630 GKEFINEIN
+630 DELLKELRPSLAI
-639 PKYSVISVGK
+639 ISCGK
-649 NNRYGH
+649 NNRFNH
-655 PNKEVLDN
+655 PHKETIDK
-663 LKNSKIYRTDID
+663 LKEYRIKYLRTDISGTIRID
-675 GSIMFKIKNNKFKIE
+675 L
-690 TCSP
+690 

>member
-1 MKRLKTILHCN
+1 M
-12 GLFYLLCI
+12 LCI
-20 ITILLTL
+20 ITVVLTL

-67 KLIGRYYFKTRSEK
+67 KLIGRYYFKTKAEK

-100 EETEGSKD
+100 EEAEGSKD

-121 NINYIIKID
+121 NVNYIIKID

-174 SSYQGI
+174 SSYQEI

-187 ISGMHI
+187 ISGMHV

-218 SLFFYL
+218 SLFLFFYL

-243 SLNKIYNLNIKGV
+243 SINKIYNLNIKGV

-389 LPRYYYILYIVG
+389 LSRYYYILYIIG
-401 VVIFIYFYNKKI
+401 VIIFIYFYNKKI

-472 WQERKNEKF
+472 WQERKNEKS

-512 GEAINLVNN
+512 GEALKLIKQYRVEDIYLNQGNFNLLE
-521 FKVEKVI
+521 KKVI
-528 FNCGE
+528 KKYRHVYQIR
-533 FNDLEKELIKVLDK
+533 EKEEIVLGNINIVQINKEFSDENDSSSILLMYYK
-547 KKIPYYSCIKELNI
+547 NKKIL
-561 DKNKLYFLQ
+561 L
-570 TKEYD
+570 T
-575 NENDNSNVIY
+575 
-585 TELDGYKFMFMG
+585 G
-597 DASIITEKE
+597 DASKKSEE
-606 ILDKYSLPDIDV
+606 YILNKYNIGKIDV
-618 LKVGHHGSKTSS
+618 LKIGHHGSKTSTS
-630 GKEFINEIN
+630 DELLEELRLSLAI
-639 PKYSVISVGK
+639 ISCGK
-649 NNRYGH
+649 NNRFNH
-655 PNKEVLDN
+655 PHKETIDK
-663 LKNSKIYRTDID
+663 LKEYRIKYLRTDISGTIRID
-675 GSIMFKIKNNKFKIE
+675 L
-690 TCSP
+690 

>member
-1 MKRLKTILHCN
+1 M
-12 GLFYLLCI
+12 LCI

-27 IRIEIDIPNSYD
+27 IRIEIDIPRSYD

-67 KLIGRYYFKTRSEK
+67 KLIGRYYFKTKAEK

-100 EETEGSKD
+100 EEAEGSKD

-150 KRNSNSY
+150 KRNSNPY

-163 GNNKSIITDVM
+163 GNNKSVLTDVM
-174 SSYQGI
+174 SSYQEI

-187 ISGMHI
+187 ISGMHV

-218 SLFFYL
+218 SLFLFFYL

-243 SLNKIYNLNIKGV
+243 SLNKIYNFNIKGI

-319 TIYFFNQINI
+319 TIYFFNKINI

-341 ISMIVFP
+341 ISIIVFP

-472 WQERKNEKF
+472 WQERKNRKS

-512 GEAINLVNN
+512 GEALKLIKQYRVEDIYLNQGN
-521 FKVEKVI
+521 F
-528 FNCGE
+528 NS
-533 FNDLEKELIKVLDK
+533 LEKNVIKKYRHVYQIREKEEIVLGNINIVQINKKFSDENDSSSILLMYYK
-547 KKIPYYSCIKELNI
+547 NKKIL
-561 DKNKLYFLQ
+561 L
-570 TKEYD
+570 T
-575 NENDNSNVIY
+575 
-585 TELDGYKFMFMG
+585 G
-597 DASIITEKE
+597 DASKKSEE
-606 ILDKYSLPDIDV
+606 YILNKYNIGKIDV
-618 LKVGHHGSKTSS
+618 LKIGHHGSMTSTS
-630 GKEFINEIN
+630 DELLKELRPSLAI
-639 PKYSVISVGK
+639 ISCGK
-649 NNRYGH
+649 NNRFNH
-655 PNKEVLDN
+655 PHKETIDK
-663 LKNSKIYRTDID
+663 LKEYRIKYLRTDISGTIRID
-675 GSIMFKIKNNKFKIE
+675 LD
-690 TCSP
+690 

>member
-1 MKRLKTILHCN
+1 M
-12 GLFYLLCI
+12 LCI

-27 IRIEIDIPNSYD
+27 IRIEIDIPSSYD
-39 LGTKKVV
+39 LDTKKVV

-67 KLIGRYYFKTRSEK
+67 KLIGRYYFKTKAEK

-100 EETEGSKD
+100 EEAEGSKD

-141 FKGIKCFLL
+141 FKGIKSFLL
-150 KRNSNSY
+150 KRNSNPY

-174 SSYQGI
+174 SSYQEI

-187 ISGMHI
+187 ISGMHV

-204 MKLNIKEKYIFIII
+204 MKLNIKEKYTFIII
-218 SLFFYL
+218 SLFLFFYL

-243 SLNKIYNLNIKGV
+243 SINKIYNFNIKGV
-256 NIFMLIFSISLL
+256 NIFLLIFSISLL

-389 LPRYYYILYIVG
+389 LPRYYYILYIIG
-401 VVIFIYFYNKKI
+401 VIIFIYFYNKKI
-413 ISVLPIL
+413 ISV
-420 LLALF
+420 F
-425 NYLYP
+425 
-430 VFFNQNYLMFLDV
+430 
-443 GQGDSIL
+443 
-450 IHSKDKTMLVDT
+450 
-462 GGVINYSREK
+462 
-472 WQERKNEKF
+472 
-481 LTNYVTIPVL
+481 TNTFV
-491 KKLGIRKIDYLVLTH
+491 
-506 GDFDHM
+506 
-512 GEAINLVNN
+512 
-521 FKVEKVI
+521 
-528 FNCGE
+528 
-533 FNDLEKELIKVLDK
+533 
-547 KKIPYYSCIKELNI
+547 S
-561 DKNKLYFLQ
+561 
-570 TKEYD
+570 
-575 NENDNSNVIY
+575 
-585 TELDGYKFMFMG
+585 
-597 DASIITEKE
+597 
-606 ILDKYSLPDIDV
+606 
-618 LKVGHHGSKTSS
+618 
-630 GKEFINEIN
+630 FI
-639 PKYSVISVGK
+639 
-649 NNRYGH
+649 
-655 PNKEVLDN
+655 
-663 LKNSKIYRTDID
+663 
-675 GSIMFKIKNNKFKIE
+675 
-690 TCSP
+690 

>member
-1 MKRLKTILHCN
+1 M
-12 GLFYLLCI
+12 LCI
-20 ITILLTL
+20 ITVVLTL

-67 KLIGRYYFKTRSEK
+67 KLIGRYYFKTKAEK

-100 EETEGSKD
+100 EEAEGSKD

-121 NINYIIKID
+121 NVNYIIKID

-150 KRNSNSY
+150 KRNSNPY

-174 SSYQGI
+174 SSYQEI

-218 SLFFYL
+218 SLFLFFYL

-243 SLNKIYNLNIKGV
+243 SINKIYNLNIKGV

-389 LPRYYYILYIVG
+389 LSRYYYILYIIG
-401 VVIFIYFYNKKI
+401 VIIFIYFYNKKI

-472 WQERKNEKF
+472 WQERKNEKS

-512 GEAINLVNN
+512 GEALKLIKQYRVEDIYLNQGNFNLLE
-521 FKVEKVI
+521 KKVI
-528 FNCGE
+528 KKYRHVYQIR
-533 FNDLEKELIKVLDK
+533 EKEEIVLGNINIVQINKEFSDENDSSSILLMYYK
-547 KKIPYYSCIKELNI
+547 NKKIL
-561 DKNKLYFLQ
+561 L
-570 TKEYD
+570 T
-575 NENDNSNVIY
+575 
-585 TELDGYKFMFMG
+585 G
-597 DASIITEKE
+597 DASKKSEE
-606 ILDKYSLPDIDV
+606 YILNKYNIGKIDV
-618 LKVGHHGSKTSS
+618 LKIGHHGSKTSTS
-630 GKEFINEIN
+630 DELLEELR
-639 PKYSVISVGK
+639 PSLVIISCGK
-649 NNRYGH
+649 NNRFNH
-655 PNKEVLDN
+655 PHKETIDK
-663 LKNSKIYRTDID
+663 LKEYRIKYLRTDISGTIRID
-675 GSIMFKIKNNKFKIE
+675 L
-690 TCSP
+690 

>member
-1 MKRLKTILHCN
+1 M
-12 GLFYLLCI
+12 LCI
-20 ITILLTL
+20 ITVVLTL

-67 KLIGRYYFKTRSEK
+67 KLIGRYYFKTKAEK

-150 KRNSNSY
+150 KRNSNPY

-174 SSYQGI
+174 SSYQEI

-187 ISGMHI
+187 ISGMHV

-218 SLFFYL
+218 SLFLFFYL

-243 SLNKIYNLNIKGV
+243 SINKIYNLNIKGV

-472 WQERKNEKF
+472 WQERKNEKS

-512 GEAINLVNN
+512 GEALKLIKQYRVEDIYLNQGNFNLLE
-521 FKVEKVI
+521 KKVI
-528 FNCGE
+528 KKYRHVYQIR
-533 FNDLEKELIKVLDK
+533 EKEEIVLGNINIVQINKEFSDENDSSSILLMYYK
-547 KKIPYYSCIKELNI
+547 NKKIL
-561 DKNKLYFLQ
+561 L
-570 TKEYD
+570 T
-575 NENDNSNVIY
+575 
-585 TELDGYKFMFMG
+585 G
-597 DASIITEKE
+597 DASKKSEE
-606 ILDKYSLPDIDV
+606 YILNKYNIGKIDV
-618 LKVGHHGSKTSS
+618 LKIGHHGSKTSTS
-630 GKEFINEIN
+630 DELLEELRPSLAI
-639 PKYSVISVGK
+639 ISCGK
-649 NNRYGH
+649 NNRFNH
-655 PNKEVLDN
+655 PHKETIDK
-663 LKNSKIYRTDID
+663 LKEYRIKYLRTDISGTIRID
-675 GSIMFKIKNNKFKIE
+675 L
-690 TCSP
+690 

>member
-1 MKRLKTILHCN
+1 M
-12 GLFYLLCI
+12 LCI
-20 ITILLTL
+20 ITVVLTL

-39 LGTKKVV
+39 LDTKKVV

-67 KLIGRYYFKTRSEK
+67 KLIGRYYFKTKAEK

-93 LRLNGEL
+93 LRLDGEL
-100 EETEGSKD
+100 EEAEGSKD

-150 KRNSNSY
+150 KRNSNPY

-174 SSYQGI
+174 SSYQEI

-187 ISGMHI
+187 ISGMHV

-218 SLFFYL
+218 SLFLFFYL

-243 SLNKIYNLNIKGV
+243 SINKIYNFNIKGV
-256 NIFMLIFSISLL
+256 NIFLLIFSISLL

-335 MLFVPF
+335 ILFVPF

-362 FNVFISLM
+362 FNIFISLM

-389 LPRYYYILYIVG
+389 LSRYYYILYIIG
-401 VVIFIYFYNKKI
+401 VIIFIYFYNKKI
-413 ISVLPIL
+413 ISVLPII

-462 GGVINYSREK
+462 GGVMNYSREK
-472 WQERKNEKF
+472 WQERKNKKS

-512 GEAINLVNN
+512 GEALKLIKQYRVEDIYLNQGNFNLLE
-521 FKVEKVI
+521 KKVI
-528 FNCGE
+528 KKYRHVYQIR
-533 FNDLEKELIKVLDK
+533 EKEEIVLGNINIVQINKEFSDENDSSSILLMYYK
-547 KKIPYYSCIKELNI
+547 NKKIL
-561 DKNKLYFLQ
+561 LA
-570 TKEYD
+570 
-575 NENDNSNVIY
+575 
-585 TELDGYKFMFMG
+585 G
-597 DASIITEKE
+597 DASKKSEE
-606 ILDKYSLPDIDV
+606 YILNKYNIGKIDV
-618 LKVGHHGSKTSS
+618 LKIGHHGSKTSTS
-630 GKEFINEIN
+630 DELLKELRPSLAI
-639 PKYSVISVGK
+639 ISCGK
-649 NNRYGH
+649 NNRFNH
-655 PNKEVLDN
+655 PHQETIDK
-663 LKNSKIYRTDID
+663 LKKYKIKYLRTDISGTIRID
-675 GSIMFKIKNNKFKIE
+675 L
-690 TCSP
+690 

>member
-20 ITILLTL
+20 ITVVLTL

-39 LGTKKVV
+39 LDTKKVV

-67 KLIGRYYFKTRSEK
+67 KLIGRYYFKTKAEK

-100 EETEGSKD
+100 EEAEGSKD

-150 KRNSNSY
+150 KRNSNPY

-163 GNNKSIITDVM
+163 GNNKSILTDVM
-174 SSYQGI
+174 SSYQEI

-187 ISGMHI
+187 ISGMHV

-204 MKLNIKEKYIFIII
+204 KKLNIKEKSIFIII
-218 SLFFYL
+218 SLFLFFYL

-243 SLNKIYNLNIKGV
+243 SINKIYNLNIKGV

-277 SFLYSYTISFSIL
+277 SFLYSYTISFSLL
-290 LVGNKIS
+290 LVGNKI
-297 NGSYFKRLF
+297 NNDSYFKRLF

-335 MLFVPF
+335 MLFVPL
-341 ISMIVFP
+341 ISMVVFP

-370 EFLALKFNS
+370 EFLALKFNV
-379 ISFSKLIFPS
+379 ISFSKLIFSS
-389 LPRYYYILYIVG
+389 LPRYYYILYIIG
-401 VVIFIYFYNKKI
+401 VILFIYFYNKKI

-450 IHSKDKTMLVDT
+450 IHSKNKTMLVDT
-462 GGVINYSREK
+462 GGVMNYSREK
-472 WQERKNEKF
+472 WQERKNKKS
-481 LTNYVTIPVL
+481 LTDYVTIPIL

-512 GEAINLVNN
+512 GEALKLIKQYRVEDIYLNQGNFNLLE
-521 FKVEKVI
+521 KKVI
-528 FNCGE
+528 KKYRHVYQIR
-533 FNDLEKELIKVLDK
+533 EKEEIVLGNINIVQINKEFSDENDSSSILLMYYK
-547 KKIPYYSCIKELNI
+547 NKKIL
-561 DKNKLYFLQ
+561 L
-570 TKEYD
+570 T
-575 NENDNSNVIY
+575 
-585 TELDGYKFMFMG
+585 G
-597 DASIITEKE
+597 DASKKSEE
-606 ILDKYSLPDIDV
+606 YILNKYNIGKIDV
-618 LKVGHHGSKTSS
+618 LKIGHHGSKTSTS
-630 GKEFINEIN
+630 DELLKELRPSLAI
-639 PKYSVISVGK
+639 ISCGK
-649 NNRYGH
+649 NNRFNH
-655 PNKEVLDN
+655 PHKETIDK
-663 LKNSKIYRTDID
+663 LKEYRIKYLRTDISGTIRID
-675 GSIMFKIKNNKFKIE
+675 L
-690 TCSP
+690 

>member
-1 MKRLKTILHCN
+1 M
-12 GLFYLLCI
+12 LCI

-67 KLIGRYYFKTRSEK
+67 KLIGRYYFKTKAEK

-100 EETEGSKD
+100 EEAEGSKD

-150 KRNSNSY
+150 KRNSNPY
-157 IKAFIF
+157 IKAVIF

-174 SSYQGI
+174 SSYQEI

-218 SLFFYL
+218 SLFLFFYL

-243 SLNKIYNLNIKGV
+243 SINKIYNFNIKGV

-389 LPRYYYILYIVG
+389 LPRYYYILYIIG
-401 VVIFIYFYNKKI
+401 VIIFIYFYNKKI
-413 ISVLPIL
+413 ISVLPII

-462 GGVINYSREK
+462 GGVMNYSREK
-472 WQERKNEKF
+472 WQERKNKKS

-512 GEAINLVNN
+512 GEALKLIKQYRVEDIYLNQGNFNLLE
-521 FKVEKVI
+521 KKVI
-528 FNCGE
+528 KKYRHVYQIR
-533 FNDLEKELIKVLDK
+533 EKEEIVLGNINIVQINKEFSDENDSSSILLMYYK
-547 KKIPYYSCIKELNI
+547 NKKIL
-561 DKNKLYFLQ
+561 L
-570 TKEYD
+570 T
-575 NENDNSNVIY
+575 
-585 TELDGYKFMFMG
+585 G
-597 DASIITEKE
+597 DASKKSEE
-606 ILDKYSLPDIDV
+606 YILNKYNIGKIDV
-618 LKVGHHGSKTSS
+618 LKIGHHGSKTSTS
-630 GKEFINEIN
+630 DELLEELRPSLAI
-639 PKYSVISVGK
+639 ISCGK
-649 NNRYGH
+649 NNRFNH
-655 PNKEVLDN
+655 PHKETIDK
-663 LKNSKIYRTDID
+663 LKEYRIKYLRTDISGTIRID
-675 GSIMFKIKNNKFKIE
+675 L
-690 TCSP
+690 

>member
-1 MKRLKTILHCN
+1 M
-12 GLFYLLCI
+12 LCI
-20 ITILLTL
+20 ITVVLTL

-67 KLIGRYYFKTRSEK
+67 KLIGRYYFKTKAEK

-100 EETEGSKD
+100 EEAEGSKD

-121 NINYIIKID
+121 NVNYIIKID

-150 KRNSNSY
+150 KRNSNPY

-187 ISGMHI
+187 ISGMHV

-218 SLFFYL
+218 SLFLFFYL

-243 SLNKIYNLNIKGV
+243 SINKIYNLNIKGV

-472 WQERKNEKF
+472 WQERKNEKS

-512 GEAINLVNN
+512 GEALKLIKQYRVEDIYLNQGNFNLLE
-521 FKVEKVI
+521 KKVI
-528 FNCGE
+528 KKYRHVYQIR
-533 FNDLEKELIKVLDK
+533 EKEKIVLGNINIVQINKEFSDENDSSSILLMYYK
-547 KKIPYYSCIKELNI
+547 NKKIL
-561 DKNKLYFLQ
+561 L
-570 TKEYD
+570 T
-575 NENDNSNVIY
+575 
-585 TELDGYKFMFMG
+585 G
-597 DASIITEKE
+597 DASKKSEE
-606 ILDKYSLPDIDV
+606 YILNKYNIGKIDV
-618 LKVGHHGSKTSS
+618 LKIGHHGSKTSTS
-630 GKEFINEIN
+630 DELLEELR
-639 PKYSVISVGK
+639 PSLVIISCGK
-649 NNRYGH
+649 NNRFNH
-655 PNKEVLDN
+655 PHKETIDK
-663 LKNSKIYRTDID
+663 LKEYRIKYLRTDISGTIRID
-675 GSIMFKIKNNKFKIE
+675 L
-690 TCSP
+690 

>member
-1 MKRLKTILHCN
+1 M
-12 GLFYLLCI
+12 LCI
-20 ITILLTL
+20 ITVVLTL

-39 LGTKKVV
+39 LDTKKVV

-67 KLIGRYYFKTRSEK
+67 KLIGRYYFKTKAEK

-93 LRLNGEL
+93 LRLDGEL
-100 EETEGSKD
+100 EEAEGSKD

-150 KRNSNSY
+150 KRNSNPY

-174 SSYQGI
+174 SSYQEI

-187 ISGMHI
+187 ISGMHV

-218 SLFFYL
+218 SLFLFFYL

-243 SLNKIYNLNIKGV
+243 SINKIYNFNIKGV
-256 NIFMLIFSISLL
+256 NIFLLIFSISLL

-335 MLFVPF
+335 ILFVPF

-362 FNVFISLM
+362 FNIFISLM

-389 LPRYYYILYIVG
+389 LPRYYYVLYIIG
-401 VVIFIYFYNKKI
+401 VIIFISYFYNKKI

-425 NYLYP
+425 NYLYS
-430 VFFNQNYLMFLDV
+430 VFFSQNYLMFLDV

-450 IHSKDKTMLVDT
+450 IHSKDKTMVVDT
-462 GGVINYSREK
+462 GGVMNYSREK
-472 WQERKNEKF
+472 WQERKNKKS

-512 GEAINLVNN
+512 GEALKLIKQYRVEDIYLNQGNFNLLE
-521 FKVEKVI
+521 KKVI
-528 FNCGE
+528 KKYRHVYQIR
-533 FNDLEKELIKVLDK
+533 EKEEIVLGNINIVQINKEFSDENDSSSILLMYYK
-547 KKIPYYSCIKELNI
+547 NKKIL
-561 DKNKLYFLQ
+561 LA
-570 TKEYD
+570 
-575 NENDNSNVIY
+575 
-585 TELDGYKFMFMG
+585 G
-597 DASIITEKE
+597 DASKKSEE
-606 ILDKYSLPDIDV
+606 YILNKYNIGKIDV
-618 LKVGHHGSKTSS
+618 LKIGHHGSKTSTS
-630 GKEFINEIN
+630 DELLKELRPSLAI
-639 PKYSVISVGK
+639 ISCGK
-649 NNRYGH
+649 NNRFNH
-655 PNKEVLDN
+655 PHQETIDK
-663 LKNSKIYRTDID
+663 LKKYKIKYLRTDISGTIRID
-675 GSIMFKIKNNKFKIE
+675 L
-690 TCSP
+690 

>member
-1 MKRLKTILHCN
+1 M
-12 GLFYLLCI
+12 LCI
-20 ITILLTL
+20 ITVVLTL

-67 KLIGRYYFKTRSEK
+67 KLIGRYYFKTKAEK

-218 SLFFYL
+218 SLFLFFYL

-389 LPRYYYILYIVG
+389 LSRYYYILYIIG
-401 VVIFIYFYNKKI
+401 VIIFIYFYNKKI

-472 WQERKNEKF
+472 WQERKNEKS

-512 GEAINLVNN
+512 GEALKLIKQYRVEDIYLNQGNFNLLE
-521 FKVEKVI
+521 KKVI
-528 FNCGE
+528 KKYRHVYQIR
-533 FNDLEKELIKVLDK
+533 EKEEIVLGNINIVQINKEFSDENDSSSILLMYYK
-547 KKIPYYSCIKELNI
+547 NKKIL
-561 DKNKLYFLQ
+561 L
-570 TKEYD
+570 T
-575 NENDNSNVIY
+575 
-585 TELDGYKFMFMG
+585 G
-597 DASIITEKE
+597 DASKKSEE
-606 ILDKYSLPDIDV
+606 YILNKYNIGKIDV
-618 LKVGHHGSKTSS
+618 LKIGHHGSKTSTS
-630 GKEFINEIN
+630 DELLEELRPSLAI
-639 PKYSVISVGK
+639 ISCGK
-649 NNRYGH
+649 NNRFNH
-655 PNKEVLDN
+655 PHKETIDK
-663 LKNSKIYRTDID
+663 LKEYRIKYLRTDISGTIRID
-675 GSIMFKIKNNKFKIE
+675 L
-690 TCSP
+690 

>member
-1 MKRLKTILHCN
+1 M
-12 GLFYLLCI
+12 LCI
-20 ITILLTL
+20 ITVVLTL

-67 KLIGRYYFKTRSEK
+67 KLIGRYYFKTKAEK

-93 LRLNGEL
+93 LRLDGEL
-100 EETEGSKD
+100 EEAEGSKD

-141 FKGIKCFLL
+141 FKGIKSFLL
-150 KRNSNSY
+150 KRNSNPY

-174 SSYQGI
+174 SSYQEI

-187 ISGMHI
+187 ISGMHV

-218 SLFFYL
+218 SLFLFFYL

-243 SLNKIYNLNIKGV
+243 SLNKIYNFNIKGV
-256 NIFMLIFSISLL
+256 NIFLLIFSISLL

-335 MLFVPF
+335 MLFVPL
-341 ISMIVFP
+341 ISMVVFP

-370 EFLALKFNS
+370 EFLALKFNV

-389 LPRYYYILYIVG
+389 LPRYYYILYIIG
-401 VVIFIYFYNKKI
+401 VILFIYFYNKKI

-472 WQERKNEKF
+472 WQERKNKKS
-481 LTNYVTIPVL
+481 LTDYVTIPVL

-512 GEAINLVNN
+512 GEASKLIKQYSVEDIYLNQGN
-521 FKVEKVI
+521 F
-528 FNCGE
+528 NS
-533 FNDLEKELIKVLDK
+533 LEKNVIKNYRHVYQIREKEEIVLGNINIVQINKEFSDENDSSSILLMYYK
-547 KKIPYYSCIKELNI
+547 NKKIL
-561 DKNKLYFLQ
+561 L
-570 TKEYD
+570 T
-575 NENDNSNVIY
+575 
-585 TELDGYKFMFMG
+585 G
-597 DASIITEKE
+597 DASKKSEE
-606 ILDKYSLPDIDV
+606 YILNKYNIGKIDV
-618 LKVGHHGSKTSS
+618 LKIGHHGSKTSTS
-630 GKEFINEIN
+630 DELLKELRPSLAI
-639 PKYSVISVGK
+639 ISCGK
-649 NNRYGH
+649 NNRFNH
-655 PNKEVLDN
+655 PHKETIDK
-663 LKNSKIYRTDID
+663 LKEYRIKYLRTDISGTIRID
-675 GSIMFKIKNNKFKIE
+675 L
-690 TCSP
+690 

>member
-20 ITILLTL
+20 ITVVLTL

-67 KLIGRYYFKTRSEK
+67 KLIGRYYFKTKAEK

-93 LRLNGEL
+93 LKLNGEL
-100 EETEGSKD
+100 EEAEGSKD

-150 KRNSNSY
+150 KRNSNPY

-174 SSYQGI
+174 SSYQEI

-187 ISGMHI
+187 ISGMHV

-218 SLFFYL
+218 SLFLFFYL

-243 SLNKIYNLNIKGV
+243 SLNKIYNFNIKGV
-256 NIFMLIFSISLL
+256 NIFLLIFSISLL

-277 SFLYSYTISFSIL
+277 SFLYSYTISFSLL
-290 LVGNKIS
+290 LVGNKIN

-389 LPRYYYILYIVG
+389 LPRYYYVLYIIG
-401 VVIFIYFYNKKI
+401 VIIFISYFYNKKI
-413 ISVLPIL
+413 ISVLPIF

-462 GGVINYSREK
+462 GGVMNYSREK
-472 WQERKNEKF
+472 WQERKNKKS

-512 GEAINLVNN
+512 GEALKLIKQYRVEDIYLNQGNFNLLE
-521 FKVEKVI
+521 KKVI
-528 FNCGE
+528 KKYRHVYQIR
-533 FNDLEKELIKVLDK
+533 EKEEIVLGNINIVQINKEFSDENDSSSILLMYYK
-547 KKIPYYSCIKELNI
+547 NKKIL
-561 DKNKLYFLQ
+561 L
-570 TKEYD
+570 T
-575 NENDNSNVIY
+575 
-585 TELDGYKFMFMG
+585 G
-597 DASIITEKE
+597 DASKKSEE
-606 ILDKYSLPDIDV
+606 YILNKYNIGKIDV
-618 LKVGHHGSKTSS
+618 LKIGHHGSKTSTS
-630 GKEFINEIN
+630 DELLKELRPSLAI
-639 PKYSVISVGK
+639 ISCGK
-649 NNRYGH
+649 NNRFNH
-655 PNKEVLDN
+655 PHKETIDK
-663 LKNSKIYRTDID
+663 LKEYRIKYLRTDISGTIRID
-675 GSIMFKIKNNKFKIE
+675 L
-690 TCSP
+690 